1 MRGVVGPTRWSGEPD
16 ARGGWRGQ
24 SSDLPHLRRRDGR
37 IAKAGAMLQRGKT
50 RHQEIEYRGNEER
63 IDGEA
68 LSVVYR
74 HRAGTAEVRVGKNH
88 ARGVARRGSAGEE
101 KILWNGADESGAVR
115 FQEMY
120 AEIAQPSVRLAE
132 HREQNSG
139 AMQGAAGR
147 VRLAAGTA
155 LAAEGGADE
164 RNRQVG
170 GADGI
175 DEAGNGSVPVC
186 PAREIERHSVV
197 VDVGERGG
205 HAGPGRRKDGHRHAE
220 PRHTEGIECI
230 LEVVDGG
237 HGAPRNSNETVRP
250 SGSRRITTPR
260 AIASPC
266 SPICGVPPEGGCRPS
281 RGRSASPADPRG
293 PKSVGGDP

>member
-1 MRGVVGPTRWSGEPD
+1 MRGVVRPPRRSGEPD

-24 SSDLPHLRRRDGR
+24 GGDLPHLRRRDGR

-68 LSVVYR
+68 LSVVDR

-132 HREQNSG
+132 HREHNSR
-139 AMQGAAGR
+139 AM
-147 VRLAAGTA
+147 
-155 LAAEGGADE
+155 
-164 RNRQVG
+164 
-170 GADGI
+170 
-175 DEAGNGSVPVC
+175 
-186 PAREIERHSVV
+186 
-197 VDVGERGG
+197 
-205 HAGPGRRKDGHRHAE
+205 
-220 PRHTEGIECI
+220 
-230 LEVVDGG
+230 
-237 HGAPRNSNETVRP
+237 HGAPGPLRMTA
-250 SGSRRITTPR
+250 GTLL
-260 AIASPC
+260 
-266 SPICGVPPEGGCRPS
+266 
-281 RGRSASPADPRG
+281 PA
-293 PKSVGGDP
+293 